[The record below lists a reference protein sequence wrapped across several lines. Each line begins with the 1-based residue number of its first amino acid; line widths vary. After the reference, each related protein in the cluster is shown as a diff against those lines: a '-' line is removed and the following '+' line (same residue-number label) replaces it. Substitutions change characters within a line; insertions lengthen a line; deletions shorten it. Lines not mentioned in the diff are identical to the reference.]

1 MKGLTRVAG
10 MGMVFL
16 LAGAS
21 AGYAAVMEE
30 AGLDCADYISS
41 GAYDKPLEGHLIGT
55 EDVTVVTS
63 STLSTSGSVGG
74 GPVPGT
80 LGGGTSDTQ
89 VTTVEYEVGYY
100 KMSDGSILRI
110 DCRTYT
116 IAR

>member
-16 LAGAS
+16 MAGAS

-41 GAYDKPLEGHLIGT
+41 GAYDKPLEGYLLGT
-55 EDVTVVTS
+55 EDVTVVKS
-63 STLSTSGSVGG
+63 NSLNSGATVGG
-74 GPVPGT
+74 GPVPAT
-80 LGGGTSDTQ
+80 VSGGGSETE
-89 VTTVEYEVGYY
+89 TTTIEYEVGYY